1 MSSRSSK
8 VMMGDIL
15 CGNPRHRKGLD
26 AMTRLCICA
35 ILFGLLPAPGR
46 SQSAPPEA
54 ISSHLSDTT
63 ALRLF
68 LDSVMRAAMARVES
82 PGAALSLVMGDKI
95 VVLRG
100 YGFADNAGQVPVDP
114 ARHMFRIGS
123 ITKTFTATGIMQ
135 LYDRGLIDL
144 DENVNTYLRAFK
156 LPDTYAE
163 PITIRQLLQ
172 HTSGI
177 DNDYTGIGLR
187 SHEDH
192 VPLGEYFAA
201 HVPARIRPPGRVIV
215 YTNRATMLLGH
226 VIEAVSGQSYE
237 DYLHERLFMPLE
249 MTRSVFAPP
258 PELRD
263 DLVMKTP
270 RTPFHALPDDLV
282 DTNTRPSSDLAT
294 TALDVAHYMIAH
306 LSEGVFKN
314 SRILAPGTA
323 AAMQIECY
331 QHHPRHR
338 AGRCL
343 GWGSSRTNRQRIIGH
358 GGMHQSFRSSLFLL
372 PDHGVGLFV
381 AGRGA
386 RTIAQGVFGQ
396 LLTRYFPSDAE
407 SNGSPAPGVVTR
419 AEDLVGSYRVLG
431 QVSLATFEKLLYLR
445 APEPKVRIS
454 DDGAL
459 VFGDDRFIEAEP
471 LVFDAESS
479 RNVLVF
485 KEDDRGRVTYATFGG
500 TAFRKLRWY
509 ETRGVLVATAGV
521 CLLILASA
529 AIGWPLGA
537 LARRTKRAEAPGLV
551 RVAAILGWIAAVLW
565 ITASVGLVAVKITNI
580 ETFFYGLSPVARLPF
595 ALARV
600 ATVDTLAFV
609 IVTGMLWWHGVGSIP
624 GRAYYTIVVLAALAL
639 IPWMRYW
646 HVL

>member
-1 MSSRSSK
+1 MTA
-8 VMMGDIL
+8 I
-15 CGNPRHRKGLD
+15 
-26 AMTRLCICA
+26 TRLCICS
-35 ILFGLLPAPGR
+35 ILFGILPAPGLAQTPGWAQR
-46 SQSAPPEA
+46 APSEA
-54 ISSHLSDTT
+54 ITAELSDTT

-68 LDSVMRAAMARVES
+68 LDSVTQAAMARVES
-82 PGAALSLVMGDKI
+82 PGAALSLVIGDKV

-144 DENVNTYLRAFK
+144 DENVNTYLRAFQ
-156 LPDTYAE
+156 LPDTYPE

-177 DNDYTGIGLR
+177 DNDYVGIGLR

-192 VPLGEYFAA
+192 VPLGEYFAT

-226 VIEAVSGQSYE
+226 VIESVSGQSYE
-237 DYLHERLFMPLE
+237 DYLHEHLFMPLE
-249 MTRSVFAPP
+249 MNRSVFAPP

-270 RTPFHALPDDLV
+270 RTPFHSLPDDLV

-294 TALDVAHYMIAH
+294 TALDAAHYMIAH
-306 LSEGVFKN
+306 LSEGVFKD

-323 AAMQIECY
+323 AAMQVECY
-331 QHHPRHR
+331 QHHPRHSG
-338 AGRCL
+338 GRCL
-343 GWGSSRTNRQRIIGH
+343 GWGSSRANQQRIIAH
-358 GGMHQSFRSSLFLL
+358 GGMHQSFRSSLYLI
-372 PDHGVGLFV
+372 PDRRVGLFMV
-381 AGRGA
+381 GRGA
-386 RTIAQGVFGQ
+386 RGIAGGVFGQ

-407 SNGSPAPGVVTR
+407 VSSGSPAPGVVTR

-431 QVSLATFEKLLYLR
+431 QVSLATFEKLQYLR
-445 APEPKVRIS
+445 APEPKIS
-454 DDGAL
+454 VGDDGAL
-459 VFGDDRFIEAEP
+459 LFGDDRFIEAEP
-471 LVFDAESS
+471 LVFDGESS
-479 RNVLVF
+479 DNVLVF
-485 KEDDRGRVTYATFGG
+485 KEDDRGRVTYATFGA

-509 ETRGVLVATAGV
+509 ETRGVQVAIAGV

-529 AIGWPLGA
+529 VIGWPLGA
-537 LARRTKRAEAPGLV
+537 LARGKKRTEAQGWV
-551 RVAAILGWIAAVLW
+551 RVGTILGWIAAVLW
-565 ITASVGLVAVKITNI
+565 IAASAGLVLAKITDI
-580 ETFFYGLSPVARLPF
+580 ETYMYGLSPVARLPF

-600 ATVDTLAFV
+600 ATVDTVAFV
-609 IVTGMLWWHGVGSIP
+609 IVVGMLWWRGAWSIP
-624 GRAYYTIVVLAALAL
+624 GRVYCTIVALAALTL

>member
-1 MSSRSSK
+1 MQ
-8 VMMGDIL
+8 
-15 CGNPRHRKGLD
+15 RKGLI
-26 AMTRLCICA
+26 AITRLCICL
-35 ILFGLLPAPGR
+35 ILFGSLSVPGR
-46 SQSAPPEA
+46 AQSARSEA
-54 ISSHLSDTT
+54 ITSELSDTT

-68 LDSVMRAAMARVES
+68 LDSVMQAAMARVES
-82 PGAALSLVMGDKI
+82 PGAALSLVIGGEI

-100 YGFADNAGQVPVDP
+100 YGFADNAGQLPVDP

-144 DENVNTYLRAFK
+144 DENVNAYLRAFK

-163 PITIRQLLQ
+163 PITIRHLLQ

-177 DNDYTGIGLR
+177 DNDYAGIGLR
-187 SHEDH
+187 SHADH

-237 DYLHERLFMPLE
+237 DYLREHLFMPLE
-249 MTRSVFAPP
+249 MERSVFAPP

-270 RTPFHALPDDLV
+270 RTPFHSLPDDLV

-306 LSEGVFKN
+306 LSDGVFRD
-314 SRILAPGTA
+314 SRILAPSTA

-338 AGRCL
+338 GGRCL
-343 GWGSSRTNRQRIIGH
+343 GWGSSGVNQQRIVGH
-358 GGMHQSFRSSLFLL
+358 GGMHQSFRSSLYLL

-381 AGRGA
+381 VGRGA
-386 RTIAQGVFGQ
+386 RGIAGAVFGQ

-407 SNGSPAPGVVTR
+407 VSNSSPVPGVVTR

-431 QVSLATFEKLLYLR
+431 QVSLATFEKLQYLR
-445 APEPKVRIS
+445 APDLKVRIS

-459 VFGDDRFIEAEP
+459 VFGADRFVEVEP
-471 LVFDAESS
+471 LVFDGESS
-479 RNVLVF
+479 PNVLVF
-485 KEDDRGRVTYATFGG
+485 KEDNRGRLTYATFGE
-500 TAFRKLRWY
+500 TAFRKLPWY
-509 ETRGVLVATAGV
+509 ETRGVLVAIVGV

-551 RVAAILGWIAAVLW
+551 RVAVILGWVAAVLW
-565 ITASVGLVAVKITNI
+565 ITALVGLVAVKITNV
-580 ETFFYGLSPVARLPF
+580 ETYIYGLSPVARLPF

-609 IVTGMLWWHGVGSIP
+609 IVTGMLWWRGGWSIT
-624 GRAYYTIVVLAALAL
+624 GRAYCTIVALAALTL